1 MSEWLV
7 HHPRAEEEMTGNGE
21 REEREM
27 EVRDRRLVYIVMV
40 GHDMIDLNSASNQQL
55 NNAASLIL

>member
-7 HHPRAEEEMTGNGE
+7 HHPRAEEMTGNGE